1 MSNAIA
7 HIHKGHSSATD
18 MFSLERFKVL
28 LGKTK
33 LMAPKPPFQAQESFH
48 EIVFESLVLCA
59 SMEELGC
66 KDLDTLKERMKTCHF
81 NQLIKRLCKEFFD
94 LKKVAGERDKRIQR
108 SAARGRGGAQRGRGQ
123 GRGRGRGRMGR
134 ARGDTGRMIAEN
146 NDENG
151 GGVVDSSP
159 ATQDH
164 DQVRENATL
173 CMQHLAFAR
182 LFHEGIR
189 MGDSGVVEGMLDIL
203 TLFFH
208 GTNNSRYAGEFLL
221 QNINRRAL
229 WTPFYHQVWLDNC
242 LVNISGRP
250 NCWLSLDEVCEITVD
265 QLKNDY
271 NPRGSWQSR
280 DYHLNVVSP
289 NIHLL
294 RIIKEQVMRS
304 SWASTGG
311 LKKGAVS
318 IKKDVSV
325 LCRVLIEEGALIM
338 TPGRVALERVLEGDK
353 VELRTYQEASDPVE
367 IGIRNLRDKDIPSV
381 LEKIKEKQSLFFEE
395 AGDIEA
401 IDEEEIELID
411 ITRGV
416 EVNGG
421 LDLMI

>member
-1 MSNAIA
+1 MNGLLVLSNAIA
-7 HIHKGHSSATD
+7 AIHKGHSSATD

-48 EIVFESLVLCA
+48 EIVFDSLVLSA
-59 SMEELGC
+59 SMEELQC
-66 KDLDTLKERMKTCHF
+66 KDIETLRERMKTCDF
-81 NQLIKRLCKEFFD
+81 NSLINRLCEEFFD
-94 LKKVAGERDKRIQR
+94 LKRVAVERDKRRQ
-108 SAARGRGGAQRGRGQ
+108 GGDIG
-123 GRGRGRGRMGR
+123 GRGRALGGRLRGRRGR
-134 ARGDTGRMIAEN
+134 VTIAQ
-146 NDENG
+146 NDML
-151 GGVVDSSP
+151 P
-159 ATQDH
+159 ATH

-173 CMQHLAFAR
+173 CMQHLAIAR

-221 QNINRRAL
+221 QNINRKAL
-229 WTPFYHQVWLDNC
+229 WTPFYHQIWLDNC

-271 NPRGSWQSR
+271 NPRGSWQSC

-304 SWASTGG
+304 SWVSTGG
-311 LKKGAVS
+311 LRKGAVS
-318 IKKDVSV
+318 IRKDVSV
-325 LCRVLIEEGALIM
+325 LCKVFIEEGTLIM
-338 TPGRVALERVLEGDK
+338 TPGRVGLERVLEGGT
-353 VELRTYQEASDPVE
+353 VELRKYEEASDPIE
-367 IGIRNLRDKDIPSV
+367 NGIRNLRDKDIPSM
-381 LEKIKEKQSLFFEE
+381 LEKIKEKQSLCFEAE
-395 AGDIEA
+395 DIE
-401 IDEEEIELID
+401 DGEDMELLD
-411 ITRGV
+411 ITGSV

-421 LDLMI
+421 LELLM

>member
-1 MSNAIA
+1 
-7 HIHKGHSSATD
+7 

-33 LMAPKPPFQAQESFH
+33 LMAPKLPFQVQESFH

-59 SMEELGC
+59 SMEQLGC
-66 KDLDTLKERMKTCHF
+66 KDLDTLKERIKTCHF
-81 NQLIKRLCKEFFD
+81 NKLIKKLCQEFFN
-94 LKKVAGERDKRIQR
+94 LKKVAGERDKRC
-108 SAARGRGGAQRGRGQ
+108 SAARGRGGGAQR

-134 ARGDTGRMIAEN
+134 ARGETGPMIAEHN
-146 NDENG
+146 NDNG
-151 GGVVDSSP
+151 GGGDTSL
-159 ATQDH
+159 ATH

-189 MGDSGVVEGMLDIL
+189 KGDSGVVEGMLDIL

-221 QNINRRAL
+221 QNINRKAL
-229 WTPFYHQVWLDNC
+229 LTPFYHQVWLDNC
-242 LVNISGRP
+242 LVKISGRP

-318 IKKDVSV
+318 IKKDVSI
-325 LCRVLIEEGALIM
+325 LFRVLIEEGTLIM
-338 TPGRVALERVLEGDK
+338 TPGRVALDRVLDGGK
-353 VELRTYQEASDPVE
+353 VELRKYQEVSDPVE
-367 IGIRNLRDKDIPSV
+367 VGIRNLRDKDIPSV
-381 LEKIKEKQSLFFEE
+381 LEKIKEKQSLLFEE
-395 AGDIEA
+395 VGDIEA
-401 IDEEEIELID
+401 IEENDIDLLD

-421 LDLMI
+421 IDLML

>member
-1 MSNAIA
+1 MSPLVLSNAIA
-7 HIHKGHSSATD
+7 SIHKGHSSGTD

-33 LMAPKPPFQAQESFH
+33 LMAPKPPFHAQESFH
-48 EIVFESLVLCA
+48 EIVFESLVLSA

-66 KDLDTLKERMKTCHF
+66 KNLETLRERMKTCHF
-81 NQLIKRLCKEFFD
+81 NLLIKKLTEEYFD
-94 LKKVAGERDKRIQR
+94 LKKVAEERNKRQQ
-108 SAARGRGGAQRGRGQ
+108 SGTVSGRGGAQRGRA
-123 GRGRGRGRMGR
+123 GR
-134 ARGDTGRMIAEN
+134 ARVSES
-146 NDENG
+146 
-151 GGVVDSSP
+151 GVEFTSP
-159 ATQDH
+159 ATH

-173 CMQHLAFAR
+173 CMQHLAIAR
-182 LFHEGIR
+182 LFHDGIR
-189 MGDSGVVEGMLDIL
+189 KGDSGVVQGMLDML

-221 QNINRRAL
+221 QNINRKAL
-229 WTPFYHQVWLDNC
+229 WTPFYQQVWLDNC

-304 SWASTGG
+304 ACASTGG
-311 LKKGAVS
+311 LRKGAVS
-318 IKKDVSV
+318 IEKDISV
-325 LCRVLIEEGALIM
+325 LCKVLVEEGMLIM
-338 TPGRVALERVLEGDK
+338 TPGRVGLERVLEVGR
-353 VELRTYQEASDPVE
+353 VEIRKYQEASDPIE
-367 IGIRNLRDKDIPSV
+367 IGIGNLRDKDIPSV

-395 AGDIEA
+395 VGDIEA
-401 IDEEEIELID
+401 IEEEDMELLD

-421 LDLMI
+421 LELLM